1 MIFGTIHNR
10 LVVRIIVILL
20 LFYLTRNHQAQVFMN
35 ELLDSE
41 ILFQEFGNFLVVV
54 SSILFIED
62 FLQNFHK
69 ELLILPLDLILIKF
83 NAIYWGKLSHA
94 ERDCFFL
101 IEKSSFSY
109 VVASISDCLIDQ
121 FGLNLEFVNENHDSL
136 LILLQATMRLKKR
149 CVPWVFFGQLCLFNR
164 FRGLL

>member
-83 NAIYWGKLSHA
+83 NAIY
-94 ERDCFFL
+94 
-101 IEKSSFSY
+101 
-109 VVASISDCLIDQ
+109 
-121 FGLNLEFVNENHDSL
+121 
-136 LILLQATMRLKKR
+136 
-149 CVPWVFFGQLCLFNR
+149 
-164 FRGLL
+164 